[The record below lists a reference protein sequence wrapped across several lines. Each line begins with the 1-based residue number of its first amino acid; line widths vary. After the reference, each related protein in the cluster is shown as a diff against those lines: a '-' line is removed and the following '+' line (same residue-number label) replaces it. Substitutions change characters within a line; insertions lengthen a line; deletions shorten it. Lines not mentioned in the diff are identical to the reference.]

1 MCNPPETRGTG
12 LSISR
17 KPRGGTGSVPTH
29 CETAS
34 SSVKAADGTERFHRN
49 ACRVCARASFS
60 LFGLVFL
67 IPQSVSILASFMG
80 VGTGAGVTMSVN
92 KSQRH
97 GQRPLEA
104 AGRVASVS
112 QAPAG
117 DSRVEFEAKPLCL
130 AGSSGKIPQ
139 ENVRTRNN
147 YFAVRGTTA
156 LWPSRHGNGK
166 HQEKWI

>member
-1 MCNPPETRGTG
+1 MCNPPEMRTG

-29 CETAS
+29 SETAS
-34 SSVKAADGTERFHRN
+34 SSMKAADGTERFHRN
-49 ACRVCARASFS
+49 ACRVCVRASFS

-67 IPQSVSILASFMG
+67 IPQNVSILASFMG

-92 KSQRH
+92 KSQPH
-97 GQRPLEA
+97 CQRQLEA
-104 AGRVASVS
+104 AGRVVS
-112 QAPAG
+112 WAPVG
-117 DSRVEFEAKPLCL
+117 WSSRLSPCVWP
-130 AGSSGKIPQ
+130 GKIPQ

-156 LWPSRHGNGK
+156 LWPSRRGNGK